1 MSKNKDTGKQG
12 EEIAIAHLLQNGFS
26 IAEKNWRWKR
36 KEADIIAIRSNTIH
50 LIEVKTRNQV
60 ACGFPEES
68 ISQTKINHL
77 IELAEAY
84 WQLHPTY
91 SAIQIDV
98 VAIILQKGKLH
109 ELKVFED
116 VFF

>member
-1 MSKNKDTGKQG
+1 MSRNKDTGKQG

-36 KEADIIAIRSNTIH
+36 KEADIIAIKGNTIH
-50 LIEVKTRNQV
+50 LVEVKTRNQLTS
-60 ACGFPEES
+60 GLPEES
-68 ISQTKINHL
+68 ITQTKMNHL

-84 WQLHPTY
+84 WQLHPAFT
-91 SAIQIDV
+91 AIQIDV
-98 VAIILQKGKLH
+98 IAIILHKGSLH